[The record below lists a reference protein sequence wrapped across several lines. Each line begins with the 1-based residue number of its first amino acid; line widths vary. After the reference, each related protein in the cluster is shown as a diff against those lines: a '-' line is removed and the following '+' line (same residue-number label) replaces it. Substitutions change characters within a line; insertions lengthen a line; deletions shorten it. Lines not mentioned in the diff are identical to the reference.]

1 MMVWAAPLDYDW
13 TYRLKQACIK
23 TKQKKTKHSQQVKT
37 ILGDHLVFEV
47 KLPRTTGT
55 EGGREGGDFWFL
67 GTAPSVVFWSTGTS
81 SADTHDLV

>member
-1 MMVWAAPLDYDW
+1 MMVWAAPLDYMS
-13 TYRLKQACIK
+13 CIK

-55 EGGREGGDFWFL
+55 EGGDFWFL
-67 GTAPSVVFWSTGTS
+67 GTAPSVVFWSTGSS

>member
-55 EGGREGGDFWFL
+55 EGGRGFL
-67 GTAPSVVFWSTGTS
+67 VFGNCTISNVLEHWYE
-81 SADTHDLV
+81 LC